1 MNEWIEIGLTI
12 VVILAA
18 WLLLTV
24 VLRIYDKQ
32 DSLIEQ
38 IKAAKQLK
46 DAAEAL
52 IEKLSKR
59 EITVWI
65 ARDKS
70 GALYLFF
77 AKPVKWEDSFIWLD
91 PNNDTANNIR
101 LSDDIWPEVK
111 WEDKEPLE
119 LRFPIEYS
127 STESCSTKKR

>member
-38 IKAAKQLK
+38 MKAAKQLK

-59 EITVWI
+59 EVTVWI
-65 ARDKS
+65 ARDAG
-70 GALYLFF
+70 GALYLYFV
-77 AKPVKWEDSFIWLD
+77 KPVKRTDSSVWLGEKQTGFISLRD
-91 PNNDTANNIR
+91 E
-101 LSDDIWPEVK
+101 SWPEVK
-111 WEDKEPLE
+111 WEDNEPLE
-119 LRFPIEYS
+119 LRFPIGYG